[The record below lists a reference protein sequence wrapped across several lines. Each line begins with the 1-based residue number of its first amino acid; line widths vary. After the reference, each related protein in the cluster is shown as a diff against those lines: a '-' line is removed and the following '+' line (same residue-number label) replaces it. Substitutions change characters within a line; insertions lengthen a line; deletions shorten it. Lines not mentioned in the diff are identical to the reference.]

1 MANISRIRCTQSGAG
16 TVGPTVATFYVRDSI
31 EVLNAADFLAFFDS
45 FKAFYSTQVTW
56 TVPGSGDTLNDA
68 TGELTGTWGSSG
80 GGSVSG
86 TNTDQWAM
94 GVGARLVWNTNGIF
108 SGRRVRG
115 ATFITPLPV
124 TKYAGAGMIG
134 SDVQTAL
141 NTAGAGLITATN
153 NALVIWSRPNNAA
166 KDNGESNVVTSA
178 QCPDLVSWLRS
189 RRT

>member
-1 MANISRIRCTQSGAG
+1 MSRIRCTQSGAG
-16 TVGPTVATFYVRDSI
+16 TVGPTVATFYVRDSV
-31 EVLNAADFLAFFDS
+31 EVLNAADFLAFFTA
-45 FKAFYSTQVTW
+45 FQAFYSTSVTW
-56 TVPGSGDTLNDA
+56 TVPGSGDTLDDA

-86 TNTDQWAM
+86 TNGDQWAM

-141 NTAGAGLITATN
+141 NSAGAGLIAATN
-153 NALVIWSRPNNAA
+153 SALVIWSRPNNAA
-166 KDNGESNVVTSA
+166 KDNGESNIVTSA